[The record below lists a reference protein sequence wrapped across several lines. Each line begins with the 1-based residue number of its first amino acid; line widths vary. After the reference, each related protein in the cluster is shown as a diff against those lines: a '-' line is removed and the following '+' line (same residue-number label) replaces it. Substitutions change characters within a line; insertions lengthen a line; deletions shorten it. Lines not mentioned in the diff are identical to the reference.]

1 MLKIIR
7 NWQLRDYLRSMQGIR
22 GYGIPISKNYMALQW
37 GGAYADSAGTIG
49 YFFAR
54 QVDNGIDITTSYAI
68 DTGRIKYENGQ
79 YVYDNTQL
87 FDGYLPEG
95 TFYFEFNDGYETY
108 YSELFTVKDINIL
121 MLASGG
127 YLVSTSE
134 LVSESEVDNPNFV
147 LLKQLENSEYYEFE
161 Q

>member
-7 NWQLRDYLRSMQGIR
+7 NWQVRDYLRSMQGVR
-22 GYGIPISKNYMALQW
+22 GYGIPIAKPYMALQW
-37 GGAYADSAGTIG
+37 QGAYADDEGVIG

-54 QVDNGIDITTSYAI
+54 QVDNGVDVIASYVI
-68 DTGRIKYENGQ
+68 DTDRIVYENGQ
-79 YVYDNTQL
+79 YVYDNEQL

-108 YSELFTVKDINIL
+108 YTELFTVKDYDSL
-121 MLASGG
+121 FYASGAW
-127 YLVSTSE
+127 YASTSE
-134 LVSESEVDNPNFV
+134 LVASTYVDNPDLV
-147 LLKQLENSEYYEFE
+147 KLKQLEDSEYYEFE